1 MSTDDRHLANVL
13 GAVSLQVMTR
23 MSTAMSAATGLSQ
36 VQVTALVAL
45 ANYADGGSTAQ
56 LSSSVDLSHSATVRL
71 VDRLVQLGLVERR
84 IGSGDG
90 RVSAV
95 HLTAPGRRAVTRI
108 RRAREAA
115 LDEVLA
121 SVDARGRAA
130 LAPVLDVLAA
140 ADVPPAPDGVEA
152 SRYVCR
158 LCDSVAC
165 GHPDGCPVTRRV
177 LGDAD

>member
-1 MSTDDRHLANVL
+1 MSTEDRHLANVL

-23 MSTAMSAATGLSQ
+23 ASAAMSAATGLSP
-36 VQVTALVAL
+36 VQVVAMVAL
-45 ANYADGGSTAQ
+45 ANYAEGGSTAQ
-56 LSSSVDLSHSATVRL
+56 LSTSVDLSHSATVRL

-84 IGSGDG
+84 VGAGDG

-95 HLTAPGRRAVTRI
+95 HLTTQGRRTVTRL
-108 RRAREAA
+108 RRARQTA
-115 LDEVLA
+115 LDEILA
-121 SVDARGRAA
+121 GLDEPSRRA

-140 ADVPPAPDGVEA
+140 AEVVPAPDGIET

-158 LCDSVAC
+158 LCDADAC

-177 LGDAD
+177 MGPPD